1 MQHKE
6 LMEAG
11 KEIAESR
18 QAAAVEREAP
28 ETDVGA
34 HGLLETM
41 RDAQPTRC
49 CFIAKP
55 PMTDDS
61 QSNHGYYSS
70 YLSKGRSDSEVKG

>member
-1 MQHKE
+1 MRWDSAMQMQHKE

-18 QAAAVEREAP
+18 QAAVKREAP

-41 RDAQPTRC
+41 
-49 CFIAKP
+49 
-55 PMTDDS
+55 S
-61 QSNHGYYSS
+61 
-70 YLSKGRSDSEVKG
+70 L